1 MNALMM
7 TREQYYTAEEVAQI
21 LRISVRT
28 VHRLIKRG
36 ELEAF
41 TIDRDYR
48 IPQSALDAWIA
59 RRYKARKEDR

>member
-1 MNALMM
+1 MSAISM
-7 TREQYYTAEEVAQI
+7 TREQYYTADEVAQI
-21 LRISVRT
+21 LRVSVRT

-48 IPQSALDAWIA
+48 IPQSALDNWIA
-59 RRYKARKEDR
+59 RRTRPRKET